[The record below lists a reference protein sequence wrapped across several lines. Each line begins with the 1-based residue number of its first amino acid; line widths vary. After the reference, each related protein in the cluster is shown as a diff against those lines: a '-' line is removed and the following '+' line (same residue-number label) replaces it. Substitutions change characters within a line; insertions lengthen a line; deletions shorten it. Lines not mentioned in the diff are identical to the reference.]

1 MLPRL
6 LIKELMVSF
15 DSTAI
20 VSAVPSAGS
29 LEACRLQHVGTAVCV
44 REQRPLAVLLAQ
56 TAMQPAH
63 RAGALVSPL
72 EPWALGSWELFAS
85 LDFSYSPSCNNTPGV
100 TELFELTSM
109 DEPGFQAGPFSSP
122 LLIRLVAL
130 SQGGDG
136 NTNRV
141 CTLRGSSPCGGSCP
155 RRQV

>member
-1 MLPRL
+1 MLPWL

-15 DSTAI
+15 DSTVI

-72 EPWALGSWELFAS
+72 EPWALGSWELFAR
-85 LDFSYSPSCNNTPGV
+85 LDFSYSPSCSNTPGAA
-100 TELFELTSM
+100 ELFELTSM
-109 DEPGFQAGPFSSP
+109 DEPGFQAARSLLFYSSSGWWGGLGSEP
-122 LLIRLVAL
+122 GRGWEYK
-130 SQGGDG
+130 QGLYPQG
-136 NTNRV
+136 
-141 CTLRGSSPCGGSCP
+141 L
-155 RRQV
+155 